1 MDRADLPA
9 HPRMSHRLMMKRI
22 RTEDAG
28 LVRGNCPSLL
38 KPLRLGK
45 ICKMAKTKL
54 RAALDR
60 VKTPNR
66 VGWKE
71 TTKSVAASR
80 FGQQKVSSRGDAM
93 MEWTERER
101 EGGEGERESERCVL
115 SGVRRL
121 RRKKERERRKNEKE
135 MSESP

>member
-28 LVRGNCPSLL
+28 LVKGNCPSLL

-101 EGGEGERESERCVL
+101 EERGRESRRGVCCLV
-115 SGVRRL
+115 SGG
-121 RRKKERERRKNEKE
+121 
-135 MSESP
+135 